1 MCPVNRLYHA
11 WLQVVGGSSLIFFS
25 LLLVGCSGG
34 NKTPTPPSIAATGT
48 PGAEAAV
55 GERLFV
61 ETRFAQAFKAHLDA
75 GGHVN
80 DTLPAGDP
88 IMDLS
93 ETTGSGVGLPGPFAG
108 LTMNCRACHLVD
120 EHVGTPGGGMRTY
133 ADFAVRSPLPDRGDG
148 KRTAP
153 RNSPPLVNASLDRPD
168 GALFHF
174 DGEFSTMEELTAGT
188 FTGRN
193 FGWLPGQKAEAI
205 HHIAQVMRE
214 DDGSGVIAQ
223 QFDGLSYG
231 ILFTGANPAIPDE
244 LRLSPEFRAF
254 IGSGT
259 DQEIFDAVVKV
270 VAAYVKQLQFSQ
282 QEESGALIR
291 SPFDV
296 FLSRNGLPQEPNSGE
311 TPLDYSRRLLTLV
324 NGLASPQFVTSNPHR
339 GNGLFQFHAQPFQFG
354 AQELEGLKIFL
365 AEPSAIP
372 PTGPELASG
381 KIGNCLVCHT
391 APNFTDFKLHN
402 TGTTQR
408 EYENIHGVNSFAAL
422 TIPNLAARN
431 GDYNRF
437 LPATEVHP
445 NASERFRAIPV
456 LADPTL
462 TDLGVWNVFANPDMP
477 TPQEKI
483 RTILCD
489 DQVPCPLSDATLLDR
504 AIARF
509 KTPGLR
515 DLSHSAPFMH
525 NGQFATLHDIID
537 FYIKVSGQVRAGRLR
552 NGAVQLQGIA
562 LATGDIASLVA
573 FLKSLDED
581 YQ

>member
-1 MCPVNRLYHA
+1 MCSVNRVYHA
-11 WLQVVGGSSLIFFS
+11 WLQVVWGSSLIFFS

-34 NKTPTPPSIAATGT
+34 SNTPAPPSITATGT
-48 PGAEAAV
+48 PGAEASV

-61 ETRFAQAFKAHLDA
+61 ETRFAQAFKVYLDA
-75 GGHVN
+75 GGKVN
-80 DTLPAGDP
+80 DVLTIGDP
-88 IMDLS
+88 VMNLS
-93 ETTGSGVGLPGPFAG
+93 ETTRPGVGLPGPFAR

-120 EHVGTPGGGMRTY
+120 EHVGAPRGGMRTY
-133 ADFAVRSPLPDRGDG
+133 ADFAQRSPLPNRNDG

-153 RNSPPLVNASLDRPD
+153 RNSPSLVNASLDRP
-168 GALFHF
+168 GGTLFHF

-214 DDGSGVIAQ
+214 DNGSGVIAQ
-223 QFDGLSYG
+223 QFDGLPYHL
-231 ILFTGANPAIPDE
+231 LFTGSNPNIPDE
-244 LRLSPEFRAF
+244 LRLPQEFRVL

-270 VAAYVKQLQFSQ
+270 TAAYVKQLLFSQ
-282 QEESGALIR
+282 SDDAGNLIR
-291 SPFDV
+291 SPFDL
-296 FLSRNGLPQEPNSGE
+296 FLSLNRLPQEPNNGE

-339 GNGLFQFHAQPFQFG
+339 ENGQFQFHTQSFVFG
-354 AQELEGLKIFL
+354 QKELEGLKVFL
-365 AEPSAIP
+365 AEPSATP
-372 PTGPELASG
+372 PTRPELSTG
-381 KIGNCLVCHT
+381 KIGNCLACHA

-408 EYENIHGVNSFAAL
+408 EYDSIHGVNSFAAL
-422 TIPNLAARN
+422 QIPDLAARN
-431 GDYNRF
+431 GNYNGF
-437 LPATEVHP
+437 LPATEIHP
-445 NASERFRAIPV
+445 NATERFRAIPA
-456 LADPTL
+456 LTDPAL
-462 TDLGVWNVFANPDMP
+462 IDLGVWNIFANTDMP
-477 TPQEKI
+477 NPQAKI
-483 RTILCD
+483 RTLLCE
-489 DQVPCPLSDATLLDR
+489 DQVPCSLSDAMLLDR

-525 NGQFATLHDIID
+525 NGQFSTLNDIIN
-537 FYIKVSGQVRAGRLR
+537 FYIDVSGQARAGKLR
-552 NGAVQLQGIA
+552 NGAVQLQRIA
-562 LATGDIASLVA
+562 LTTGDIASLVA